1 MKNISKLFLA
11 LFTLVMASCSVEDV
25 QDRPVIE
32 ATDAPVIT
40 APLTG
45 ASYIVTP
52 SNAENLFERFAWKP
66 ANFAG
71 DVVVLIM

>member
-32 ATDAPVIT
+32 VTDAPVIT
-40 APLTG
+40 APLTEQVI
-45 ASYIVTP
+45 S
-52 SNAENLFERFAWKP
+52 
-66 ANFAG
+66 
-71 DVVVLIM
+71 